1 MLQGTVRRFNKDKG
15 YGFITPDNAPK
26 EDLFVHYTA
35 IEKSGYKILEEGQRV
50 EFVEV
55 EGKGISSSFSHDPIK
70 IKIF

>member
-35 IEKSGYKILEEGQRV
+35 IEKSGYKILEEGQRA

-55 EGKGISSSFSHDPIK
+55 EGKKGFQAALVTIL
-70 IKIF
+70 

>member
-15 YGFITPDNAPK
+15 YGFINPDNAPQ

-55 EGKGISSSFSHDPIK
+55 EGKKGFQAALVTIL
-70 IKIF
+70 

>member
-1 MLQGTVRRFNKDKG
+1 
-15 YGFITPDNAPK
+15 PK

-55 EGKGISSSFSHDPIK
+55 EGKKGFQAALVTIL
-70 IKIF
+70 